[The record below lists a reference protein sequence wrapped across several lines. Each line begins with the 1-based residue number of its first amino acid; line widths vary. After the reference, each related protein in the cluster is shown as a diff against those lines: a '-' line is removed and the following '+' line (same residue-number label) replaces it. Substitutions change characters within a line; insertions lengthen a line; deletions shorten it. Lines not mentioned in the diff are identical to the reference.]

1 MKRLIIFSSTQQ
13 KLSANQQV
21 NRVGKYVYKNLDGAF
36 KFKTSSNMCDVYIT
50 LLYEVPG
57 SNDVNEMTL
66 DLNITTYQNKL
77 RVNIIE
83 LTPNE
88 RTLGY
93 DLYRPEKLEDL
104 EEAKK
109 MILQKVIKRI
119 SKAYQDYNFLF

>member
-1 MKRLIIFSSTQQ
+1 MKRLIIFSSTQP

-21 NRVGKYVYKNLDGAF
+21 NRVGKYIYKNLDGAF

-57 SNDVNEMTL
+57 SNDVKEMTL

-83 LTPNE
+83 LTPQE
-88 RTLGY
+88 RTIGY
-93 DLYRPEKLEDL
+93 DLYLPERLEDL
-104 EEAKK
+104 EDAKK
-109 MILQKVIKRI
+109 MILQKAIKRI

>member
-21 NRVGKYVYKNLDGAF
+21 NRVGKYIYKNLDGAF
-36 KFKTSSNMCDVYIT
+36 KFKTSSNTCDVYIT

-57 SNDVNEMTL
+57 SNDVKEMTL

-83 LTPNE
+83 LTPQE
-88 RTLGY
+88 RTIGY
-93 DLYRPEKLEDL
+93 DLYKPEDLMNL

-109 MILQKVIKRI
+109 TILQKVIKRI
-119 SKAYQDYNFLF
+119 SKAYEGYNFLF

>member
-21 NRVGKYVYKNLDGAF
+21 NRVGKYIYKNLDGAF

-50 LLYEVPG
+50 LLYEVPS
-57 SNDVNEMTL
+57 SNDVKEMTL

-83 LTPNE
+83 LTPQE
-88 RTLGY
+88 RTIGY
-93 DLYRPEKLEDL
+93 DLYKPEDLMNL

-109 MILQKVIKRI
+109 TILQKVIKRI
-119 SKAYQDYNFLF
+119 SKAYEDYNFLF

>member
-21 NRVGKYVYKNLDGAF
+21 NRVGKYIYKNLDGAF

-57 SNDVNEMTL
+57 SNDVKEMTL

-83 LTPNE
+83 LTPQE
-88 RTLGY
+88 RTIGY
-93 DLYRPEKLEDL
+93 DLYKPEDLMNL

-109 MILQKVIKRI
+109 TILQKVIKRI
-119 SKAYQDYNFLF
+119 SKAYEGYNFLF

>member
-1 MKRLIIFSSTQQ
+1 MKRLIIFSSTQS

-21 NRVGKYVYKNLDGAF
+21 NRVGKYIYKNLDGAF

-57 SNDVNEMTL
+57 SNDVKEMTL

-83 LTPNE
+83 LTPQE
-88 RTLGY
+88 RTIGY
-93 DLYRPEKLEDL
+93 DLYKPEDLMNL

-109 MILQKVIKRI
+109 TILQKVIKRI
-119 SKAYQDYNFLF
+119 SKAYEGYNFLF

>member
-21 NRVGKYVYKNLDGAF
+21 NRVGKYIYKNLDGAF

-57 SNDVNEMTL
+57 SNDVQEMTL

-93 DLYRPEKLEDL
+93 DLYLPEKLEDL